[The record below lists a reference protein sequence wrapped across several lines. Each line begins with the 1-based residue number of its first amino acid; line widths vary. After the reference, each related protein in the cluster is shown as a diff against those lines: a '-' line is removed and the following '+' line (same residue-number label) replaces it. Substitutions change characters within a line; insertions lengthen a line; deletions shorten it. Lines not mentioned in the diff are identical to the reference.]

1 MKRTTA
7 SAVAIGLGALVA
19 GTAVAASGDHRLVNL
34 DQVKWGAAPP
44 SLPPGI
50 EAAVLAGDPAK
61 RGQFTVLIRGPQ
73 GYRVPPHWHSTEER
87 VTVLSGSFTMGM
99 GDKIDTGTGTAL
111 TVGGYA
117 MMPRRAHHW
126 GMATAP
132 FIIQIQAMGPF
143 DIHYINPAEDP
154 TRGAKR

>member
-1 MKRTTA
+1 VPVLSKIAVRQ
-7 SAVAIGLGALVA
+7 VAIVSSTTGL
-19 GTAVAASGDHRLVNL
+19 
-34 DQVKWGAAPP
+34 
-44 SLPPGI
+44 
-50 EAAVLAGDPAK
+50 
-61 RGQFTVLIRGPQ
+61 FT
-73 GYRVPPHWHSTEER
+73 
-87 VTVLSGSFTMGM
+87 
-99 GDKIDTGTGTAL
+99 
-111 TVGGYA
+111 